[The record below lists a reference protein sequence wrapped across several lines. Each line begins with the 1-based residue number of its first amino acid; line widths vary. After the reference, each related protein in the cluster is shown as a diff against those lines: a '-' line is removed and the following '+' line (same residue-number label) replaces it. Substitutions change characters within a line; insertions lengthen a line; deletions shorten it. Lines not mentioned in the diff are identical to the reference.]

1 MARDVDLDLGSS
13 HTTYRRA
20 SLIDLYTCQISLK
33 SKKLFVDGRTYVCTY
48 ARTDRRIFD
57 TGFIRSAGK
66 SSLLKHSLGPR
77 DIWPKNELHNAIEAS
92 IQVYMQAYNILF

>member
-77 DIWPKNELHNAIEAS
+77 DI
-92 IQVYMQAYNILF
+92 